1 MNEELKPIKFEET
14 EHNNNNNNNNYNNY
28 ENKETLNT
36 NYKPQNNEII
46 KELPNWN
53 IEPPI
58 EIKRGE

>member
-14 EHNNNNNNNNYNNY
+14 EHNNNNNNYNNY